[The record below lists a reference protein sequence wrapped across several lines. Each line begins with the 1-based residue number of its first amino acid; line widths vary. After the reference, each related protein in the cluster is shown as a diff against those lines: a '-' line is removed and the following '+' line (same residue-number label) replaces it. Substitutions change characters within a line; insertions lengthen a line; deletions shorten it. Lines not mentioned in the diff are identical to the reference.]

1 MWTPDKKVGDE
12 VVVWPGGFSRE
23 RRVLRIA
30 RETATQFVL
39 DDHGETRVR
48 KSNGRV
54 CGSRGWA
61 EDYTDEVR
69 SRIAQQRERE
79 RLDYEALRVLNAIED
94 MYYHGKGG
102 NREWL
107 VKHIGPLLPKEGE

>member
-12 VVVWPGGFSRE
+12 VVVWRGGFSRE
-23 RRVLRIA
+23 RIVGKIA

-48 KSNGRV
+48 KSDGRV
-54 CGSRGWA
+54 CGGRGWA

-69 SRIAQQRERE
+69 NRIERQE
-79 RLDYEALRVLNAIED
+79 EKKRIDYEALRVLNAIAD
-94 MYYHGKGG
+94 MYYRNKGG
-102 NREWL
+102 NREWIA
-107 VKHIGPLLPKEGE
+107 KHIGPLLPKEGE